1 MLKVFVKK
9 IILKIF
15 FTTVVKQHFYK
26 IISEFIVD
34 NNKTLFSHLQH
45 TKDTLPKN
53 NVVYT
58 CIVGDYDSLILHHYV
73 NDKCDYV
80 CFTDN
85 KHLVS
90 MKQFGVWKIKPLQ
103 FSELDNTRNARWHKT
118 HPHILFPEYDCS
130 LWVDANVDVLDDY
143 IFNEMGKTS
152 SKLLIPL
159 HFNRDCIY
167 KEIESLYNLPRKE
180 SADVLDEMRIVLQN
194 NKMPQHYGLNE
205 TNLIFRRHNDSQII
219 NIMEEWW
226 SFIRKI
232 SKRDQVSLSFVLWK
246 NGLKPSDIAIPNARR
261 IKSFFISDNHQTMI
275 FNSQIYNWNTVS
287 QVWKL

>member
-1 MLKVFVKK
+1 MYGIGAPPEKVMAREPDVGRCWRTRTQVGRKEPERLRGHCCQAGLK
-9 IILKIF
+9 
-15 FTTVVKQHFYK
+15 
-26 IISEFIVD
+26 
-34 NNKTLFSHLQH
+34 
-45 TKDTLPKN
+45 
-53 NVVYT
+53 
-58 CIVGDYDSLILHHYV
+58 
-73 NDKCDYV
+73 
-80 CFTDN
+80 
-85 KHLVS
+85 
-90 MKQFGVWKIKPLQ
+90 
-103 FSELDNTRNARWHKT
+103 
-118 HPHILFPEYDCS
+118 